1 MAKNLSAKYR
11 QQFKVI
17 VVTIFM
23 LLITESSVAV
33 FTIPPKPLFLANDVQ
48 ANIFFALD
56 DSGSME
62 SEVLNTDEA
71 NAALTALIPFNS
83 VFEVILSIS
92 QLRLIDLS
100 PDGFN
105 TDLDLCPAYNL
116 MTYDPSQTYT
126 PWSGVDSSGIPYADQ
141 SISAALVNPFNSSEG
156 STNLLNIFDE
166 FQGQFSGRP
175 AWYSTFE
182 DDALCRTDLFWN
194 DGFNDLTEARN
205 ADGEMQLCECL
216 TAPVVASFYS
226 DRFDFIAARLFDK
239 AFPRLLCAWMPI
251 SPFQCDLKY
260 SIYFESEG

>member
-17 VVTIFM
+17 VITISM

-156 STNLLNIFDE
+156 S
-166 FQGQFSGRP
+166 
-175 AWYSTFE
+175 
-182 DDALCRTDLFWN
+182 
-194 DGFNDLTEARN
+194 
-205 ADGEMQLCECL
+205 
-216 TAPVVASFYS
+216 
-226 DRFDFIAARLFDK
+226 
-239 AFPRLLCAWMPI
+239 
-251 SPFQCDLKY
+251 
-260 SIYFESEG
+260 